1 MKSRG
6 DSLRLL
12 VSGTMPLDSTTI
24 SGTELITVDTGLLVV
39 GAIALVTLGSAI
51 SLMVI
56 HGRTRRHV
64 LGPGDGGEGT
74 ARREAQRILSR
85 AEEESRARAEA
96 YREREEAQLDHRRVE
111 LSAAEERLVQ
121 RERTL
126 EQRASNL
133 AQREQLILQRESTVA
148 VLRTEAERMVE
159 DARDNLE
166 RISSLDAG
174 AAKDELVNHVRDEA
188 HREAML
194 LVRDSEM
201 RAREEADRRARRIL
215 ATAIER
221 LASPVV
227 VETTVSAVEIPREE
241 MKGRL
246 IGREGRNIRAF
257 EAVTGVNLVIDET
270 PETVVLAS
278 FDPVRREVA
287 RVTLEKL
294 ISDGRIHPASIED
307 FHAKARAEVEQSVR
321 DAGEWAMLDV
331 GIARMHPELVTLLGR
346 LKYRTS
352 YGQNVLN
359 HLVESAH
366 IAGMLSAELGVDPT
380 AAKRSAF
387 LHDIGKAV
395 THQVEGAHALIG
407 AEIARRFGEDAAVVH
422 GIEAHHNDVEPRT
435 LLAIIVQAADTVSA
449 ARPGARRDTLEQYTR
464 RLGRMEEMIKEFEG
478 VERVFAMQA
487 GREVRVIVDPRT
499 VDDLEATHL
508 VRLISRRLQEEIRYA
523 GQIEVTV
530 IRELRVT
537 DYAR

>member
-1 MKSRG
+1 MTGSVERRLG
-6 DSLRLL
+6 DD
-12 VSGTMPLDSTTI
+12 TD
-24 SGTELITVDTGLLVV
+24 TVDASLLAL
-39 GAIALVTLGSAI
+39 GAIALVVLGSSI
-51 SLMVI
+51 SLMFM
-56 HGRTRRHV
+56 HGRFRRQV
-64 LGPGDGGEGT
+64 LAPRDERVGA
-74 ARREAQRILSR
+74 ARREAQRILNR
-85 AEEESRARAEA
+85 AEEEGRAQAVA

-111 LSAAEERLVQ
+111 LSAAEERLIQ
-121 RERTL
+121 REGTL

-133 AQREQLILQRESTVA
+133 AQREQLLLQREATVSK
-148 VLRTEAERMVE
+148 LRTEAERMAE
-159 DARDNLE
+159 DARGNLE
-166 RISSLDAG
+166 RISSLDAR
-174 AAKDELVNHVRDEA
+174 AAREELVDQVRDEA
-188 HREAML
+188 RREAML

-221 LASPVV
+221 LATKVV
-227 VETTVSAVEIPREE
+227 METTVSAVELPREE
-241 MKGRL
+241 MKGRI

-270 PETVVLAS
+270 PELVVLAS

-287 RVTLEKL
+287 RITLEKL
-294 ISDGRIHPASIED
+294 IADGRIHPAAIEE
-307 FHAKARAEVEQSVR
+307 FYAKAHAEVEQSVR
-321 DAGEWAMLDV
+321 DAGEWAMLDI
-331 GIARMHPELVTLLGR
+331 GIARMHPELVTLLGQ

-359 HLVESAH
+359 HLVETAH
-366 IAGMLSAELGVDPT
+366 IAGMLSAELGVDP
-380 AAKRSAF
+380 APVKRSAF

-395 THQVEGAHALIG
+395 THHVEGAHALIG

-464 RLGRMEEMIKEFEG
+464 RLGQMEEMIKAFDG

-487 GREVRVIVDPRT
+487 GREVRVVVDPRS
-499 VDDLEATHL
+499 VDDLEAAHL
-508 VRLISRRLQEEIRYA
+508 VRRISRHLEEEVRYA